1 MATVQ
6 RRLSAILAADA
17 VGYSKLIRSDESG
30 TVAAMK
36 RLQSDIIHPMLAE
49 HSGRI
54 VKLMGDGLLA
64 EFPSVVEAVTF
75 AVECQAALEAD
86 AAGKPAESRIQFRMG
101 VNLGDVI
108 IDGDDIQGDGVNVAA
123 RLEGICEPAGLCI
136 SDLVY
141 QAIDGKTDLI
151 FQDLGGQELKNIET
165 PIRVWQWRQGA
176 SPAKAET
183 PVEQQI
189 KFCTASDGTNI
200 AYAAIGQG
208 PPLVKAPN
216 WMNHLEYD
224 WQSPVWRHVLRELS
238 RDNTLLRFDQR
249 GNGLS
254 DRQAVDITFESM
266 VSDMAMVVDTAGLDR
281 FDLLGIS
288 QGCLCSIAYAVRNP
302 ERVRRLVLY
311 GGFAKGALA
320 MGSESL
326 NQRMALQKQLI
337 QQGWGKN
344 NPAFR
349 QFFTS
354 LFMPGASK
362 EQMEWFN
369 DLQQKTT
376 SSDVA
381 ARLFELAASGDVTAL
396 LAQVQAPP
404 LVLHCRDDAIASFE
418 GGRRMAAKIPN
429 ARFVALDGE
438 NHMIMEDEPA
448 WSIFIQEIRQFLAE
462 TA

>member
-1 MATVQ
+1 
-6 RRLSAILAADA
+6 
-17 VGYSKLIRSDESG
+17 
-30 TVAAMK
+30 
-36 RLQSDIIHPMLAE
+36 
-49 HSGRI
+49 
-54 VKLMGDGLLA
+54 
-64 EFPSVVEAVTF
+64 
-75 AVECQAALEAD
+75 
-86 AAGKPAESRIQFRMG
+86 
-101 VNLGDVI
+101 
-108 IDGDDIQGDGVNVAA
+108 
-123 RLEGICEPAGLCI
+123 
-136 SDLVY
+136 
-141 QAIDGKTDLI
+141 
-151 FQDLGGQELKNIET
+151 
-165 PIRVWQWRQGA
+165 
-176 SPAKAET
+176 
-183 PVEQQI
+183 
-189 KFCTASDGTNI
+189 
-200 AYAAIGQG
+200 
-208 PPLVKAPN
+208 
-216 WMNHLEYD
+216 
-224 WQSPVWRHVLRELS
+224 
-238 RDNTLLRFDQR
+238 
-249 GNGLS
+249 
-254 DRQAVDITFESM
+254 
-266 VSDMAMVVDTAGLDR
+266 
-281 FDLLGIS
+281 
-288 QGCLCSIAYAVRNP
+288 
-302 ERVRRLVLY
+302 
-311 GGFAKGALA
+311 

-396 LAQVQAPP
+396 LAQVQAPT